1 MYYEKNAS
9 ASSLFLAFFYLFGQQ
24 LESGTGEGCAK
35 VDDDDKFG
43 YKSCQKH
50 INIIKKKPV
59 STASLAS
66 TPGTAGGCTAA
77 AGPACARGTA
87 PEIRQPL
94 LNPF

>member
-1 MYYEKNAS
+1 MTMINLDIKVAKNI
-9 ASSLFLAFFYLFGQQ
+9 LILL
-24 LESGTGEGCAK
+24 
-35 VDDDDKFG
+35 
-43 YKSCQKH
+43 
-50 INIIKKKPV
+50 KKKPV